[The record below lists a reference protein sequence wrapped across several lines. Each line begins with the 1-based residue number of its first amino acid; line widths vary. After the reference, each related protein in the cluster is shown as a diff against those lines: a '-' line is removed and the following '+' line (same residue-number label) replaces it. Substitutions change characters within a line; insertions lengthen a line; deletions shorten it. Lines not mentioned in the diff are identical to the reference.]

1 MQRSFYF
8 VVGAGACLIGCCYG
22 FARFAYGL
30 FSPVFTDT
38 FGLTSTVFGLIGAG
52 SYAGYCAAIVVSMVL
67 TERIGPRPVAIGAG
81 VVATVGISIVA
92 AAPSTPVL
100 AIGVLVGGC
109 STGIASP
116 PLAAAVAQLMR
127 GAVADRAQTIV
138 NAGTGIGVVVSGPV
152 SLLLFGHWRIAWA
165 LFAII
170 TAAVTVWTAFALPSA
185 GASGD
190 TGPREKTLR
199 PGVSGLVAASLVAGV
214 GSIAVWNF
222 GRDVITTVGGAGPFE
237 SSAAWT
243 VLGAAGIA
251 GAFGGALVQR
261 IGLRPA
267 WILTTV
273 AMAAATLA
281 LALGSAH
288 PVVTL
293 TAPGVFGA
301 AYVAMSGLLLLWSVR
316 VYPDRTA
323 FGVGLSF
330 CTLAVGQALGAPA
343 VGALIDSA
351 GARTAFGAC
360 ALVGLLALLLRPAAE
375 KAPVTV
381 PG

>member
-38 FGLTSTVFGLIGAG
+38 FGLTSAVFGLIGAG
-52 SYAGYCAAIVVSMVL
+52 SYAGYCAAIAVSIVL
-67 TERIGPRPVAIGAG
+67 TERVGPRPVAITAG

-92 AAPSTPVL
+92 VAPSTPIL

-116 PLAAAVAQLMR
+116 PLAAAVTQLMR

-138 NAGTGIGVVVSGPV
+138 NAGTGIGVVVSGPI
-152 SLLLFGHWRIAWA
+152 SLLLFGHWRLAWA
-165 LFAII
+165 LFAVI
-170 TAAVTVWTAFALPSA
+170 TAAVTVWTAFAVPPAA
-185 GASGD
+185 GPGD
-190 TGPREKTLR
+190 AGPREKTLR
-199 PGVSGLVAASLVAGV
+199 PGAFGLVAASLAAGV
-214 GSIAVWNF
+214 ASIAVWNF
-222 GRDVITTVGGAGPFE
+222 GRSVITTVGGAGPIL

-251 GAFGGALVQR
+251 GAFGGVLVER

-267 WILTTV
+267 WVLTTV

-281 LALGSAH
+281 LAVGPAH
-288 PVVTL
+288 RLVIL

-330 CTLAVGQALGAPA
+330 FMLAVGQALGAPA

-351 GARTAFGAC
+351 GTATAFGAC
-360 ALVGLLALLLRPAAE
+360 TAVGLLALLLRPAAE
-375 KAPVTV
+375 AAPVRV
-381 PG
+381 PA